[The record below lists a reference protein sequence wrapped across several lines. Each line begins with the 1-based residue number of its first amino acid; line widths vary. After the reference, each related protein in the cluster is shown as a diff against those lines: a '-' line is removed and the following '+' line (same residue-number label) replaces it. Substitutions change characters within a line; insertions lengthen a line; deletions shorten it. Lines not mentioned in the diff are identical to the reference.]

1 MDIDKMIYRT
11 WEDLSLY
18 CFRVAGVVG
27 LMMCHIMS
35 LRDET
40 KLDKAVQLGQAM
52 QLTNICRDIKED
64 EQMGRCY
71 IPQEILEKHR
81 IAQASTKTRSDRERL
96 FPAVIDLLDR
106 AEASYEEAWLGL
118 PYLPFK
124 ASLCIAIAMELYR
137 GIGKKILTIGPEA
150 LNQRVWLSGSH
161 KTSLVLKTMIRFF
174 FASPWWK
181 TLFTW
186 GRRPLIRTLWKGKD
200 RCYS

>member
-1 MDIDKMIYRT
+1 MAVLEEIERQTFAEQGPWLESVFAQFRDLMIWRGIPANYPRELLAGMRMDIDKMIYRT

-40 KLDKAVQLGQAM
+40 KLDKAVELGQAM

-64 EQMGRCY
+64 EEMGRCY
-71 IPQEILEKHR
+71 IPQEVLDKHR

-137 GIGKKILTIGPEA
+137 GIGKKI
-150 LNQRVWLSGSH
+150 
-161 KTSLVLKTMIRFF
+161 
-174 FASPWWK
+174 
-181 TLFTW
+181 
-186 GRRPLIRTLWKGKD
+186 
-200 RCYS
+200 